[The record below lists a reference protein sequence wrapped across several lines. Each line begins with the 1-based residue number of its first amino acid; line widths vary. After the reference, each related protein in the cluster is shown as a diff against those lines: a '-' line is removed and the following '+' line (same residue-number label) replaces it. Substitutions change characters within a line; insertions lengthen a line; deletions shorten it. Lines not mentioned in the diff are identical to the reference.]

1 MNDAKNII
9 LAWLSAGSPLVM
21 AFGTDTAL
29 TILSAVVLP
38 VVLFAIGKSIDVALQ
53 IYLRRKYPSGRTKE

>member
-21 AFGTDTAL
+21 AFGTDAAM

-38 VVLFAIGKSIDVALQ
+38 VILFAIGKSIDVALQ
-53 IYLRRKYPSGRTKE
+53 IYLRRRCAGGRAKE